1 MKIDKIGDENYQI
14 KVFIDQNEVKET
26 EPKTKEQLQQELL
39 DKIKTF
45 ADWEHR
51 RNVFGY

>member
-1 MKIDKIGDENYQI
+1 MENYQI
-14 KVFIDQNEVKET
+14 KVFIDPNEIKET

-45 ADWEHR
+45 VDWEHR
-51 RNVFGY
+51 RYVFGY